1 MWDYR
6 DFKGGMRDAG
16 CGMKMQGRP
25 REKPHFEGVIQD
37 RTATCEMI
45 SESQNIKIHKATR
58 F

>member
-1 MWDYR
+1 MGLQR
-6 DFKGGMRDAG
+6 FKRRDAG

-25 REKPHFEGVIQD
+25 REKPYFEGAIQD

-45 SESQNIKIHKATR
+45 SESQNIKIHKSTR